1 METHHLHWED
11 THVNTP
17 IPELRVR
24 PDPMQVFMF
33 SAVTW
38 NRHRIHYSKDAAVCD
53 GFPDVVVQRALIGN
67 FLARLLTDWMGDSGE
82 LRRLAWKV
90 TRSAVPGCE
99 IVCGGKIK
107 DKMAYGDEKHLV
119 CELTV
124 SNEDNETIACGEAE
138 VVFHAV
144 PVLG

>member
-1 METHHLHWED
+1 METHHLYWED
-11 THVNTP
+11 TRVNTL

-33 SAVTW
+33 SAITW
-38 NRHRIHYSKDAAVCD
+38 NRHHIHYSKDAAVRE
-53 GFPDVVVQRALIGN
+53 GLPDVVVQRALIGN
-67 FLARLLTDWMGDSGE
+67 FLARLLTDWAGDSAE

-90 TRSAVPGCE
+90 TRSAVPGRE
-99 IVCGGKIK
+99 IVCRGKIK
-107 DKMAYGDEKHLV
+107 DKTAYGNEKHLV

-124 SNEDNETIACGEAE
+124 SSENDETIACGEAE

-144 PVLG
+144 PVLR